1 MEAKRP
7 EIFDLFRIYRLL
19 FITGLGIFAL
29 LIYHFGGFESSG
41 ISFNSILLLFGA
53 ACLGLFLRSL
63 RRKLFFGKEISLHQS
78 MSFEVVMQYLHFM
91 SPLLPEKTFESEF
104 LARET
109 RISSEKISLWLHSR
123 VLGVY
128 FICSLAG
135 LLVSILYA
143 SLVFSVIF
151 AVSAAAALLVAFL
164 RKHIG
169 VLSYVNSVVFGVIVW
184 GLEGLVVTSVL
195 NHFVSPAD
203 SWTAYLILTA
213 VIELSPVPF
222 AVGLAELPL
231 LIFES
236 PVIFWLCVVFHLSR
250 IIPVLALSAVYITR
264 YKFKISD
271 FFNPRIIEFL
281 HRYPEQ
287 EIPGIEENEDAPD
300 VSIVIPAYNEEQR
313 LPAFMKDI
321 LNYIEANSS
330 RLSIEVVIVDD
341 GSSDNTVEVAQ
352 KLAGENPSVRLLRQV
367 RNQGK
372 GAAVR
377 RGMLEAKG
385 RYALYADADGATP
398 IRELDKFIPFI
409 ENRDKIVIGSRNIS
423 ASDVK
428 QEREGLRSV
437 MGAAFYKMVNFLAVP
452 GIKDTQCGFKMYRRD
467 IIHKIFTRSL
477 ENGWAFD
484 VELLYLAQ
492 LMGHSIV
499 EVPVNWHEVEGSKI
513 SPVKDALKMLAAIF
527 RIRSRQGGFLSDS

>member
-1 MEAKRP
+1 M
-7 EIFDLFRIYRLL
+7 
-19 FITGLGIFAL
+19 
-29 LIYHFGGFESSG
+29 
-41 ISFNSILLLFGA
+41 
-53 ACLGLFLRSL
+53 
-63 RRKLFFGKEISLHQS
+63 HQS

-104 LARET
+104 LERET
-109 RISSEKISLWLHSR
+109 RIKSEKISLWLHSR

-128 FICSLAG
+128 LICSLAG
-135 LLVSILYA
+135 LLVSILY
-143 SLVFSVIF
+143 SSPVFSVFF
-151 AVSAAAALLVAFL
+151 AVSAAAALLTAVL

-169 VLSYVNSVVFGVIVW
+169 VLSYLNSVVFGVFVW
-184 GLEGLVVTSVL
+184 GLEGIAVTSVF

-203 SWTAYLILTA
+203 SWAAYLILTA
-213 VIELSPVPF
+213 VIEFSPVPF

-236 PVIFWLCVVFHLSR
+236 PAVFWLCALFHFFR
-250 IIPVLALSAVYITR
+250 IVPVLALSAVYITR

-281 HRYPEQ
+281 HRYPE
-287 EIPGIEENEDAPD
+287 EDVPDYEEVDGAPD

-313 LPAFMKDI
+313 LPSFMKDV
-321 LNYIEANSS
+321 LNYIKANQS
-330 RLSIEVVIVDD
+330 RLSIEVLIVDD
-341 GSSDNTVEVAQ
+341 GSSDNTVKVVQEFEC
-352 KLAGENPSVRLLRQV
+352 KNPNVRLLRQV

-377 RGMLEAKG
+377 RGMLEANG
-385 RYALYADADGATP
+385 RYGLYADADGATP
-398 IRELDKFIPFI
+398 ISELDKFIPFI
-409 ENRDKIVIGSRNIS
+409 EKSDKIVIGSRNIS
-423 ASDVK
+423 AGDVQ

-513 SPVKDALKMLAAIF
+513 SPVKDALKMLAAVF